1 MKNFYFKFFF
11 LIFRKKFINYFII
24 IIYIISVLKVI
35 LLRKLKKIIYIIRI
49 FHRTL
54 INFLVAERK

>member
-1 MKNFYFKFFF
+1 MKNFYLKFFF